1 MIMET
6 NNAHEDNEE
15 TIKLITFGYKNQPK
29 SVKATLRSVF
39 KGNDKI
45 IEKFDAID
53 VEEKE

>member
-1 MIMET
+1 MMMET
-6 NNAHEDNEE
+6 NAHEDNEE

-45 IEKFDAID
+45 LAEFDIID

>member
-1 MIMET
+1 MMMET
-6 NNAHEDNEE
+6 NAHEDNEE
-15 TIKLITFGYKNQPK
+15 TIKLIAFGYMNQPE
-29 SVKATLRSVF
+29 SVKAILRSVF

>member
-1 MIMET
+1 MET
-6 NNAHEDNEE
+6 NAHEDNEE
-15 TIKLITFGYKNQPK
+15 TIKLITFGYMNQPE
-29 SVKATLRSVF
+29 SVKAILRSVF